1 MAQPLMPKATAVW
14 LVENTT
20 LTFKQIA
27 DFVGLHELEVQAI
40 ADGEVAPGM
49 HGIDPVASG
58 QIRAEDLERCQAD
71 PSAKL
76 TMAKTDI
83 PMPRARA
90 RGARYTPVAKRM
102 EKPDAI
108 DWLLKTYPE
117 LTDAQVGKLLGT
129 TKATIVAVRDRTH
142 WNSQNIRPRS
152 PVELGFCSLSE
163 LDAEIIRARRA
174 NQRAEER
181 KQREERRAA
190 REAERKAE
198 AEEAARAAAAGEAAP
213 AEEPQ
218 DAPSDEQSTGE
229 EPARE
234 ETNGQGSGQP

>member
-27 DFVGLHELEVQAI
+27 DFVGLHELEIQAI

-49 HGIDPVASG
+49 HGINPVASG

-71 PSAKL
+71 PTAKL

-117 LTDAQVGKLLGT
+117 LTDAQIGKLLGT
-129 TKATIVAVRDRTH
+129 TKATIVAVRDRSH
-142 WNSQNIRPRS
+142 WNSPNIRSRS

-190 REAERKAE
+190 RDAERQAE
-198 AEEAARAAAAGEAAP
+198 AAEAARAAASGTP
-213 AEEPQ
+213 PS
-218 DAPSDEQSTGE
+218 SDEPAGAEHTDNETG
-229 EPARE
+229 
-234 ETNGQGSGQP
+234 NGQDTEQA